1 MGHIGDLFKR
11 VDELQKEI
19 EGMKKENQ
27 DLKDLIKDKTGVDI
41 DEAKDDATAGA
52 TDDSK
57 KNDTPAPVTAN
68 KLNCGIKLNVQQ
80 GVVIGRIMQQ
90 LRKRGLSLSQLLN
103 WVEDKF
109 IKDPKFVLEVRRMKK
124 N

>member
-19 EGMKKENQ
+19 EGIKKENQ
-27 DLKDLIKDKTGVDI
+27 DLKDLIKDKTGVDLGG
-41 DEAKDDATAGA
+41 ATDDATGA

-68 KLNCGIKLNVQQ
+68 KPNCPIKLNVQQ
-80 GVVIGRIMQQ
+80 GATAGRIMQQ